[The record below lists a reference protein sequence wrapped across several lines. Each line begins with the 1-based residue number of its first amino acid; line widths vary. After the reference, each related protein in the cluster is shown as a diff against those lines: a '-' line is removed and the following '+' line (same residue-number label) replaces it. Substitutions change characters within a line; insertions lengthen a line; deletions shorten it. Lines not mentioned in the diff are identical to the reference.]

1 VLIRGLAISPVV
13 TSILDRALGERS
25 RDQALEAYRN
35 GDGRELFGW
44 YSEATLVCVAG
55 LSVSGTKAELRHIAT
70 DPAHER
76 QGHAVALVRALIGGL
91 KLDTLVADTD
101 EDAVGFYRRMGFDV
115 TVLESPWPTPRFRCT
130 LQRF

>member
-1 VLIRGLAISPVV
+1 MTGIH
-13 TSILDRALGERS
+13 
-25 RDQALEAYRN
+25 
-35 GDGRELFGW
+35 
-44 YSEATLVCVAG
+44 

-101 EDAVGFYRRMGFDV
+101 EDAVGFYRRVGFDV
-115 TVLESPWPTPRFRCT
+115 TVLESPWPTPRFRCK
-130 LQRF
+130 LHRF